1 MSVRDELVVLALL
14 STLTLAGALL
24 WAREGVG
31 LWHSPLLLSRRR
43 SHRAMARMK

>member
-14 STLTLAGALL
+14 GALTGAGALL

-31 LWHSPLLLSRRR
+31 LWLRADIPLCF
-43 SHRAMARMK
+43 

>member
-14 STLTLAGALL
+14 GALTLTGALL

-31 LWHSPLLLSRRR
+31 LWLRAAIPLCF
-43 SHRAMARMK
+43 

>member
-14 STLTLAGALL
+14 GALTLAGALL

-31 LWHSPLLLSRRR
+31 LWLWGAFPLCF
-43 SHRAMARMK
+43 